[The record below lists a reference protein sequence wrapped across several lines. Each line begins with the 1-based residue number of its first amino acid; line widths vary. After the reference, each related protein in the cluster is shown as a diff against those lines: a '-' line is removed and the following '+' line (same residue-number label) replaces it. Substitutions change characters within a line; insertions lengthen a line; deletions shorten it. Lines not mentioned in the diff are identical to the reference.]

1 MMPDNASGS
10 AQVLELALRKGTT
23 MDTAIESASIW
34 RRLGLVLGVCGLFV
48 GPVPEL
54 TSVGAMPAPVPE
66 LACFAVPGSGGARKV
81 AQVTFQDAASVV
93 RGRTGSRV
101 VHVERY
107 GNVYYVTV
115 ATSEGNQT
123 HCVDA
128 GTGAYLGR
136 C

>member
-1 MMPDNASGS
+1 
-10 AQVLELALRKGTT
+10 
-23 MDTAIESASIW
+23 MDTAIESANIL
-34 RRLGLVLGVCGLFV
+34 RRLGLVVGVCGLFF
-48 GPVPEL
+48 GPAPEL
-54 TSVGAMPAPVPE
+54 TSVGATPAPVPE
-66 LACFAVPGSGGARKV
+66 LACFAAPPSGGARKV
-81 AQVTFQDAASVV
+81 AQVTFRDAASVV

-101 VHVERY
+101 VHVDRY